1 MNLMDLMMIF
11 IVIFRWI
18 MYVENLILETDHKL
32 MIYHESLKRLRRH
45 VEIIQ
50 QIHIA
55 PAMYL
60 SAVAEVVRRR
70 AFSQAF
76 LMVNIKTH
84 RIIKTLLILFPVG
97 VRVGVSYL
105 NNSQ

>member
-1 MNLMDLMMIF
+1 
-11 IVIFRWI
+11 

-32 MIYHESLKRLRRH
+32 ILYHESLKRLRRH

-60 SAVAEVVRRR
+60 NAVAEVVRRR

-76 LMVNIKTH
+76 LMVSTHYYHRTTLENLNMYFNISVGI
-84 RIIKTLLILFPVG
+84 RIS
-97 VRVGVSYL
+97 VSYF
-105 NNSQ
+105 NNTQR

>member
-1 MNLMDLMMIF
+1 
-11 IVIFRWI
+11 

-70 AFSQAF
+70 GFSQAF
-76 LMVNIKTH
+76 LMVSSYFTYLSF
-84 RIIKTLLILFPVG
+84 RIMTQSSLGIDFC
-97 VRVGVSYL
+97 
-105 NNSQ
+105 